1 MAVAVYLYRRHAD
14 PASIRLAAAAAVPRS
29 AAVEIRA
36 YFVHFTARSAAA
48 AAAERIRRRRR
59 RGRLGRVTTTTSR
72 RCPVLAARGGGAI
85 HAQASS
91 LARPPDKHLRRRRLY
106 RPPR

>member
-48 AAAERIRRRRR
+48 AAAAERIRRRRR

-72 RCPVLAARGGGAI
+72 RCPVLAARGGGYPRAGVV
-85 HAQASS
+85 
-91 LARPPDKHLRRRRLY
+91 ARPPA
-106 RPPR
+106 